1 MPLLGG
7 TTTQRST
14 VGNLVQTAYDKLVE
28 FNLRSEP
35 MFRKFASKRPSDVTN
50 PGNTVVFQLYN
61 DLARVT
67 TNLNETADVDAV
79 AISNTGTVSVTVN
92 EWGNVVQRTER
103 AALETISQID
113 PAIADM
119 LSYNIADSLDFQVYR
134 TLTGLALG
142 RGGVGTA
149 NETSVNG
156 VDKTAAALASDLL
169 QASDIRRATAK
180 LRGAKVSPQ
189 DGANYIGMIHPD
201 VSFDLRT
208 EAMTSG
214 ANVWQAPHVYND
226 SAVGNF
232 WNGEVGIYEQV
243 KFIESPRVERAA
255 STYARTITNVAL
267 TSNVAT
273 VTTSANHGLK
283 VGDSVTVAA
292 TTATGMNGTFT
303 IASVPTATTFT
314 YAKTNANIT
323 SAADTGTVLAQNV
336 HKAII
341 LGKQA
346 LLEVVTY
353 EPKTVIGPRIDA
365 LDRFRSVGWKALIG
379 WNIYRPEARYVID
392 VRSSI

>member
-1 MPLLGG
+1 MPILSG
-7 TTTQRST
+7 TTTQKST
-14 VGNLVQTAYDKLVE
+14 VSNLVTTAYDKLVE

-50 PGNTVVFQLYN
+50 AGATVVFQLYN
-61 DLARVT
+61 DLDRVT
-67 TNLNETADVDAV
+67 TNLNETLDVDAV
-79 AISNTGTVSVTVN
+79 AIKNTGTVSVTVN
-92 EWGNVVQRTER
+92 EWGNVIQRTER

-113 PAIADM
+113 PAISDM
-119 LSYNIADSLDFQVYR
+119 LAFNIADSLDFQVYKI
-134 TLTGLALG
+134 LTGLATG
-142 RGGVGTA
+142 RGGTGTA

-156 VDKTAAALASDLL
+156 VDKTVAGLSSDKVQAA
-169 QASDIRRATAK
+169 DIRRATAK
-180 LRGAKVSPQ
+180 MRGAKVTPQ
-189 DGANYIGMIHPD
+189 DGSNYIGMLHPD
-201 VSFDLRT
+201 VSYDIRT

-243 KFIESPRVERAA
+243 KFIESPRVEKAA
-255 STYARTITNVAL
+255 STFARTISNVAL

-273 VTTSANHGLK
+273 ITTAANHGYA
-283 VGDSVTVAA
+283 VGDSVTVTA
-292 TTATGMNGTFT
+292 TTNTALNGTYT

-323 SAADTGTVLAQNV
+323 SQADTGTVV
-336 HKAII
+336 ISSIHKVIL

-353 EPKTVIGPRIDA
+353 EPKTVVGPRIDA
-365 LDRFRSVGWKALIG
+365 LDRFRSVGWKFLGG
-379 WNIYRPEARYVID
+379 WNIYRPEARYVIEA
-392 VRSSI
+392 RSTI